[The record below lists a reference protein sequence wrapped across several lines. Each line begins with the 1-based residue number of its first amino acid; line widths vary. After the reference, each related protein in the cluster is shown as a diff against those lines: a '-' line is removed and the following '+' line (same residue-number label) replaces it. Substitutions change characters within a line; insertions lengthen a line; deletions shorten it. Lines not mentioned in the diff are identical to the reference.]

1 MMWRNGGRES
11 LQKKVAGNY
20 QDNSGSGVLLKVLM
34 MLLDMFALLLE
45 STDS

>member
-1 MMWRNGGRES
+1 MMWRNGERES

-20 QDNSGSGVLLKVLM
+20 QDNSGGGVLLKVLM
-34 MLLDMFALLLE
+34 MLLEMFALLLE